1 MLAIH
6 GSKFVEQTPNISP
19 ISRNYLLGN
28 CNRFGTA
35 MYGLYEHRKATRL
48 NCRGVWCGFA
58 RPVMKMRSAGAT
70 SPCRNSMLL
79 LTLYLHI
86 CFDLPA
92 HFMGNRIE
100 CLGGKRPDQAV
111 ADTLPGPADS
121 LHGTGRLRRHGQGI
135 ALPTRDRLRLW
146 RSGPPR
152 PSRSGSAG
160 GWVRFIGGEG
170 GTRVAECVKMD
181 GMRFGPKAE
190 LPEDKT

>member
-35 MYGLYEHRKATRL
+35 MYGLYEHRKATRV

-121 LHGTGRLRRHGQGI
+121 LHGTGRLRRHG
-135 ALPTRDRLRLW
+135 R
-146 RSGPPR
+146 
-152 PSRSGSAG
+152 
-160 GWVRFIGGEG
+160 VFIGCHRPCQHHQPGATVIVVHEHACRAVRCG
-170 GTRVAECVKMD
+170 DNPAPHEPVAGARQVRH
-181 GMRFGPKAE
+181 G
-190 LPEDKT
+190 